1 MYHVVAFPKPL
12 MKKSDGR
19 TVDHNTLEWIRIKA
33 VKDVVQG
40 KKSPE
45 EVIQGFGLHRTN
57 IYKWLRQYTEGGWA
71 ALRSTKAPGPTPI
84 LTETEERKLKKLLM
98 KNPMQ
103 LSFDFGLWT
112 LEMIQ
117 ALIEQRFQKGT
128 SIATVSRL
136 LEKIGYTNQ
145 KPLMRAYEQNPEKVQ
160 QWIAKEFP
168 RIKREAKREDREIH
182 FGDEAG
188 FRSTERGGKTWA
200 RRGKTPVV
208 RVTGNRF
215 GINAISAVSTR
226 GSLRFMLYEGS
237 FTTHTFI
244 LFLTRLL
251 EGHRRNITLIV
262 DGHPTHK
269 TKAVREFIAK
279 TNGRLRLYILPG
291 YSPELNPD
299 EQVWNSTKRIVKR
312 KIIRSKHAFV
322 AQIRSHLHSLQKDM
336 SAVLCFFQH
345 PDVAYVMQK

>member
-12 MKKSDGR
+12 MKKPDGR
-19 TVDHNTLEWIRIKA
+19 TVDHKTLEWIRIKA
-33 VKDVVQG
+33 VQDVVKA

-45 EVIQGFGLHRTN
+45 KVIEGFGLHRTN
-57 IYKWLRQYTEGGWA
+57 IYKWLRLFKQGGWA
-71 ALRSTKAPGPTPI
+71 ALRSSKAPGPTPL
-84 LTETEERKLKKLLM
+84 LTEKEELKLTKMLM

-103 LSFDFGLWT
+103 LSFHFGLWT
-112 LEMIQ
+112 LEMVQ
-117 ALIEQRFQKGT
+117 ELIEKKFQKQV
-128 SIATVSRL
+128 SMATVSRL

-145 KPLMRAYEQNPEKVQ
+145 KPLMRAYEQNTDAVR
-160 QWIAKEFP
+160 QWLTKEFP
-168 RIKREAKREDREIH
+168 RIKREAKREKREIS

-208 RVTGNRF
+208 RVTGKRF

-226 GSLRFMLYEGS
+226 GSLRFMLYEGT
-237 FTTHTFI
+237 FTAATFI
-244 LFLTRLL
+244 LFLKRML
-251 EGHRRNITLIV
+251 EGYDQKITLIV

-269 TKAVREFIAK
+269 TKAVRDFVAS
-279 TNGRLRLYILPG
+279 THGRLKLYILPG

-312 KIIRSKHAFV
+312 KIIRSKQAFV
-322 AQIRSHLHSLQKDM
+322 AQIRSHLHSLQKDI
-336 SAVLCFFQH
+336 SAVLSFFRH
-345 PDVAYVMQK
+345 PDVAYVMKK

>member
-1 MYHVVAFPKPL
+1 

-19 TVDHNTLEWIRIKA
+19 TIDHKTLEWIRIKA
-33 VKDVVQG
+33 VQDVVQA

-45 EVIQGFGLHRTN
+45 IVIQGVGLHRTN
-57 IYKWLRQYTEGGWA
+57 IYKWLRQYKAGGWA
-71 ALRSTKAPGPTPI
+71 ALRSTKAAGPTPI
-84 LTETEERKLKKLLM
+84 LTRAEERKLKKMLM

-112 LEMIQ
+112 LEMVQ
-117 ALIEQRFQKGT
+117 SLIEKRFQKT
-128 SIATVSRL
+128 VSMATVSRV

-160 QWIAKEFP
+160 EWLTKEFP
-168 RIKREAKREDREIH
+168 RIKREAKREKREIS

-200 RRGKTPVV
+200 KRGKTPVV
-208 RVTGNRF
+208 RVTGKRF
-215 GINAISAVSTR
+215 GINAISAVSTK
-226 GSLRFMLYEGS
+226 GSLRFMLYEGT
-237 FTTHTFI
+237 FTAATFI
-244 LFLTRLL
+244 LFLKRIL
-251 EGHRRNITLIV
+251 EGHHRKITLIV
-262 DGHPTHK
+262 DGHSTHK
-269 TKAVREFIAK
+269 TKAVCDFVAS

-299 EQVWNSTKRIVKR
+299 EQVWHSTKRIVKR
-312 KIIRSKHAFV
+312 KVIRSKQAFV
-322 AQIRSHLHSLQKDM
+322 AQIRSHLHSLQKDI

-345 PDVAYVMQK
+345 PDVAYVMRK